1 MTPSLPRFRR
11 ISLLSLTFTLAAA
24 LPAALAQNN
33 ADGLG
38 QTLAADAAVKAA
50 LAQVQA
56 NEPKLLE
63 EQIRL
68 CEIPAPPFKEQK
80 RGEAYRDLF
89 KSLGLRNVRID
100 AVGNVLGERP
110 GQGGEAS
117 PRVHRAPRHGLPRG
131 DQRQGDA

>member
-1 MTPSLPRFRR
+1 M
-11 ISLLSLTFTLAAA
+11 
-24 LPAALAQNN
+24 
-33 ADGLG
+33 
-38 QTLAADAAVKAA
+38 KAA

-63 EQIRL
+63 EQVRL
-68 CEIPAPPFKEQK
+68 CEIPSPPFKEQK

-110 GQGGEAS
+110 GKAERPHLGV
-117 PRVHRAPRHGLPRG
+117 RRAPRHGLPRR